1 MMMNPMQLMQMFKGG
16 NPQQFIQQIM
26 GNNRIMQNPMA
37 KNVLNM
43 AQNGDM
49 KGIEQLGRNVAKEK
63 GIDFDKAFADFKN
76 QFHV

>member
-1 MMMNPMQLMQMFKGG
+1 MNPMNLMKMMGSPK
-16 NPQQFIQQIM
+16 QFLQNM
-26 GNNRIMQNPMA
+26 MNNSQIMQNPMA

-63 GIDFDKAFADFKN
+63 GIDFDKAFTDFKN

>member
-1 MMMNPMQLMQMFKGG
+1 MMNPMQLMQMFKGG